1 MYSASDSTSTRR
13 LKQKPPTGGA
23 ELGSGGE
30 INEEIPGVIQRLQN
44 GGGVMECAAE
54 ILAGDPAE
62 DEDGD
67 GRFAEQES
75 QTSDDQH
82 GSQCVLSFRP

>member
-1 MYSASDSTSTRR
+1 M
-13 LKQKPPTGGA
+13 
-23 ELGSGGE
+23 
-30 INEEIPGVIQRLQN
+30 IQRLQN
-44 GGGVMECAAE
+44 GGGVMERAAE